1 MKKVEIDALLR
12 AHRGRARPVAFFHV
26 LRQPAL
32 QPDDHAFLT
41 EHIEELGA
49 TDLLRW
55 RARCEPGRTGVV
67 LRRLAELAIRDP
79 GSFQHEV
86 LGLPRLEM
94 EEAEW
99 RELLD
104 LTRGKVPPAL
114 HDRIAE
120 RGRRPPPGPRPDW
133 LFSPRVIPSS
143 EPFFFEEDQDL
154 APDVA
159 ESPLRDLPL
168 SKVLDARRRGVLSMS
183 DAELASLALERARAS
198 REDWSLPVVDFPPL
212 LRDAVMEKARRART
226 DGERANLLA
235 WLDANGAPRAATLDI
250 ALSAVRAG
258 SYSNGLLSW
267 LAGRLSTRSAWEKHG
282 EEALAALAGRRAFSE
297 ISEVVTLA
305 WSEAG
310 HGGKEPPRGLL
321 DAIQGALALVL
332 VGLTRES
339 LARGDREKALA
350 ALSALACL
358 DPPSRV
364 SRAVHELGRL
374 PGATGEIAEL
384 CAVNERLVKHGDA
397 RDATIDGVIAALHA
411 IADAFDGPYSG
422 REAAAEG

>member
-55 RARCEPGRTGVV
+55 RARCEPGHTGVV
-67 LRRLAELAIRDP
+67 IRRLAELAIRDP
-79 GSFQHEV
+79 GSFAHEV
-86 LGLPRLEM
+86 LGVPRLELD
-94 EEAEW
+94 EPEW
-99 RELLD
+99 VELCD
-104 LTRGKVPPAL
+104 LTRGKVPQAL

-120 RGRRPPPGPRPDW
+120 RGRRPPGEPRSTW
-133 LFSPRVIPSS
+133 MFSPRVIPSK
-143 EPFFFEEDQDL
+143 EPFFFEEDGEL

-159 ESPLRDLPL
+159 GRPLRDLTL
-168 SKVLDARRRGVLSMS
+168 AAVLAAQRAGTLAMS
-183 DAELASLALERARAS
+183 DADLAALALERARTS
-198 REDWSLPVVDFPPL
+198 QEDWSLPVVDFPEV
-212 LRDAVMEKARRART
+212 LRDAVLEKARRART
-226 DGERANLLA
+226 DTERANLLA
-235 WLDANGAPRAATLDI
+235 WLSAQGAPRAALLDI

-258 SYSNGLLSW
+258 QYSYGILSW
-267 LAGRLSTRSAWEKHG
+267 LSGQLTTRAAWEKHG
-282 EEALAALAGRRAFSE
+282 FEVLSALAGRRAFSE
-297 ISEVVTLA
+297 ISELVTIA

-310 HGGKEPPRGLL
+310 RGGSEPPRGLL
-321 DAIQGALALVL
+321 DAMQGALALVL

-339 LARGDREKALA
+339 LASGDRERALA

-364 SRAVHELGRL
+364 SRAVHELAKL
-374 PGATGEIAEL
+374 PGATAEVAEL
-384 CAVNERLVKHGDA
+384 IAVNERLVKHSDA
-397 RDATIDGVIAALHA
+397 RDASVEGVIAALHA
-411 IADAFDGPYSG
+411 IADAFD
-422 REAAAEG
+422 